1 MAFRLLPPLSAQ
13 TLGMIVGGL
22 LPALLYG
29 VSSIFAKVSANA
41 GMSAGGHLIYT
52 GIAVSTIGVLLSLL
66 MPGQAIATSAITA
79 SLLFGLLWALGSGC
93 VVIALYRYD
102 VALSKLAPL
111 YNTNT
116 LIAIVLSLI
125 IFAEWQQVDLVKLLG
140 GAVLIVLGGILV
152 SLA

>member
-1 MAFRLLPPLSAQ
+1 MAFRLLPPMSAQ

-29 VSSIFAKVSANA
+29 VSSIFAKVSANT

-52 GIAVSTIGVLLSLL
+52 GIAVSAVGVLLSLL
-66 MPGQAIATSAITA
+66 MPGQAIATSAIGA

-93 VVIALYRYD
+93 VVVALYRYD

-116 LIAIVLSLI
+116 LVAIVLSLL
-125 IFAEWQQVDLVKLLG
+125 IFAEWQQVNLVKLLG

>member
-1 MAFRLLPPLSAQ
+1 MAFRFIPELSSQ
-13 TLGMIVGGL
+13 TMGMIVGGL
-22 LPALLYG
+22 CPALLYG
-29 VSSIFAKVSANA
+29 ASSIFAKVSANA

-52 GIAVSTIGVLLSLL
+52 GIAVSTIGVLIS
-66 MPGQAIATSAITA
+66 MVIPGQAIATSAISA
-79 SLLFGLLWALGSGC
+79 SLLFGSLWALGSGC
-93 VVIALYRYD
+93 VVIALYRYEA
-102 VALSKLAPL
+102 ALSKLAPL

-116 LIAIVLSLI
+116 LVAIVLSLI